1 MPAKVRAYP
10 PSTARLDEPRA
21 LIICCSFYPL
31 FPVPADLS
39 AEVNLDVTHS
49 DGLRLDQSAHQH
61 APDVL
66 LLPSKLK
73 QFTKV
78 RSTSVPQPE
87 IELIG
92 FRSWSMGRGP

>member
-1 MPAKVRAYP
+1 ML
-10 PSTARLDEPRA
+10 T
-21 LIICCSFYPL
+21 ICASFYPL

-39 AEVNLDVTHS
+39 ADVNLDVSHS
-49 DGLRLDQSAHQH
+49 DGLRLDPGSEQH

-78 RSTSVPQPE
+78 
-87 IELIG
+87 G
-92 FRSWSMGRGP
+92 